1 MKTHGMAVQLNKTET
16 GAGTTGR
23 SFKVATFLRSVVR
36 PIGSVLH
43 LFEPEGRIDCRKDVG
58 RVSARGIGRE
68 RQRVAEQ
75 SRFVHLG

>member
-1 MKTHGMAVQLNKTET
+1 MKAHGMAVQLNKTET

-23 SFKVATFLRSVVR
+23 SFKIATFLRSVR

-68 RQRVAEQ
+68 GQRVAEQ
-75 SRFVHLG
+75 SRFVLLG